1 MADSVEMFSPSAAM
15 TLGSAVAALGGFEQ
29 SDVPWQIWLI
39 ENPDSP
45 IALPG
50 KISLYNHDCL
60 HVLLDCGLSNQEEA
74 FVVGFSMGTDRQTHW
89 YHVIIFKLIS
99 RYFYPAKYRFTGE
112 QLKSFELGY
121 KFSELSAMK
130 NLNSIN
136 FRLHAHKTVDRLR
149 QLLGI
154 NLDNLTSCNST

>member
-1 MADSVEMFSPSAAM
+1 MADNVELFSPSAAM
-15 TLGSAVAALGGFEQ
+15 TLGSAVATLGGFKQ
-29 SDVPWQIWLI
+29 SDVPWQIWLM

-45 IALPG
+45 ISLPG

-60 HVLLDCGLSNQEEA
+60 HILLDCGLSNNEEA

-99 RYFYPAKYRFTGE
+99 RYFYPVKYRFTWQ

-121 KFSELSAMK
+121 KFGELSAIR

-149 QLLGI
+149 QLFGI
-154 NLDNLTSCNST
+154 NLDHFTQSSG